1 MKEHGSLAPWPDCLC
16 GGPSWQECQDGL
28 AATARAAGPPDPPPL
43 VTLVDQARIDY
54 LFWRGFDT

>member
-1 MKEHGSLAPWPDCLC
+1 MKHGSLAPWPECLC

-28 AATARAAGPPDPPPL
+28 AATARPAGPPDQLDPG
-43 VTLVDQARIDY
+43 TLVSRARIDY